1 MEVNQNNEVPV
12 TVSETATGKSR
23 MSKGQII
30 GMVILT
36 IVALAGVAF
45 GVFGMMEKD
54 KAEKN
59 LAIKITEA
67 GGKVTEIVTD
77 KITSVSDDG
86 TVTEITDTNAQL
98 ANPVIVSSDSATR
111 FYVNFT
117 SPVITDGSTN
127 ENGQNAK
134 QLRLSIIDGKINDCA
149 IYSSEGNLLGDCSI
163 NGIDGNIYKV
173 VHIGWGHA
181 VTDEDKV
188 GFIMEDGRV
197 LYFTLFNILSSNNI
211 SIEGTLAIGG
221 FVRDA
226 FQIGAGDIERR
237 TGYVTT
243 IFVLSDGSI
252 VDYASIK

>member
-1 MEVNQNNEVPV
+1 EN
-12 TVSETATGKSR
+12 
-23 MSKGQII
+23 
-30 GMVILT
+30 
-36 IVALAGVAF
+36 
-45 GVFGMMEKD
+45 
-54 KAEKN
+54 
-59 LAIKITEA
+59 
-67 GGKVTEIVTD
+67 
-77 KITSVSDDG
+77 G

-98 ANPVIVSSDSATR
+98 ANPVIVSSDSAKG

-117 SPVITDGSTN
+117 SPVIIDGSTN

-149 IYSSEGNLLGDCSI
+149 IYSSGGSLLGDCSI

-197 LYFTLFNILSSNNI
+197 LYFTLFDILSSNNI

-226 FQIGAGDIERR
+226 FKVDVLDVERR

-252 VDYASIK
+252 VDYTSIK